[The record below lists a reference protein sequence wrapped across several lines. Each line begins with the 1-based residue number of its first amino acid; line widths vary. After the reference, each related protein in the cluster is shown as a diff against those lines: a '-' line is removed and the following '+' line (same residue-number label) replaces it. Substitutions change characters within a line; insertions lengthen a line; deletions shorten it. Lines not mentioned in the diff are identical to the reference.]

1 MSFTIQKIRRKV
13 SLVPMYLN
21 KKKVTK
27 PTLLNHFRT
36 ALDTQLPIFVKWTKE
51 DSTLKMSVILEYKGS
66 ITNDKG
72 LVTAYDMN
80 IFFGITKHSNGDDS
94 PFTRIPVRNIKEVGY
109 NDMLYILK

>member
-51 DSTLKMSVILEYKGS
+51 EGVSKMSVILEYNQS
-66 ITNDKG
+66 PTNDKG
-72 LVTAYDMN
+72 LVTVYDMN
-80 IFFGITKHSNGDDS
+80 IFFNITKHNNGSTS
-94 PFTRIPVRNIKEVGY
+94 PFTRIPVRNVKEVGY
-109 NDMLYILK
+109 NDTLYILK